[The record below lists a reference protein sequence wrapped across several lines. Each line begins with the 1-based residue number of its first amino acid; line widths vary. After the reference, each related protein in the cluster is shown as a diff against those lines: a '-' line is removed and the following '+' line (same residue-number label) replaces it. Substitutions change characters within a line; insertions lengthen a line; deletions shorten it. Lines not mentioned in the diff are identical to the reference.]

1 MSQTTLHMRL
11 NPKDRYKINIL
22 KEKYGYAQTSELI
35 RYLVNTK
42 IGEMVEER
50 KKIQPQYPQ
59 QKQ

>member
-1 MSQTTLHMRL
+1 MRL

-50 KKIQPQYPQ
+50 RKIQPQYPPERW
-59 QKQ
+59 